1 MRCHLDHP
9 LYFIYASLIDMKTS
23 DIVRFRGNMFQL
35 EKGDGIYKFNDEDV
49 VEFKFGGVETFFN
62 FLTLL
67 EDTDV

>member
-1 MRCHLDHP
+1 
-9 LYFIYASLIDMKTS
+9 MKTS